1 MNKNKRLLTVLGLI
15 SGAITI
21 GQTPPAQAEIT
32 LCNRFDRPI
41 YMALSQ
47 KKADRPQAG
56 TIVKGW
62 WYAKPGQC
70 QTVYANN
77 ISNGDNYAYYA
88 ISADKQRS
96 WTGDSS
102 TAEACIRDR
111 GFDLMNA
118 ELSPKQ
124 PQCVAP
130 SYPIRFQSI
139 DTKDLKSVNFDI
151 KN

>member
-1 MNKNKRLLTVLGLI
+1 MNKNQQLLAVLGLI
-15 SGAITI
+15 SSAMTI
-21 GQTPPAQAEIT
+21 GHTAPAQAEIT
-32 LCNRFDRPI
+32 LCNRFEKPI

-56 TIVKGW
+56 TIIKGW

-77 ISNGDNYAYYA
+77 ISNGEEYAYYA
-88 ISADKQRS
+88 ISDDKQRS
-96 WTGDSS
+96 WTGA
-102 TAEACIRDR
+102 TTTGEVCIRDR

-118 ELSPKQ
+118 ELSPKK

-139 DTKDLKSVNFDI
+139 DTKNRQSISFDI

>member
-1 MNKNKRLLTVLGLI
+1 MNKNQQLLTVLGLI
-15 SGAITI
+15 SSAITI
-21 GQTPPAQAEIT
+21 GQAPPAQAEIT
-32 LCNRFDRPI
+32 LCNRFEKPI
-41 YMALSQ
+41 FIALSQ
-47 KKADRPQAG
+47 KRADRTQAG

-70 QTVYANN
+70 QIVYANN
-77 ISNGDNYAYYA
+77 VSNGDSYGYYA
-88 ISADKQRS
+88 VSDDKQRS
-96 WTGDSS
+96 WTGDNS
-102 TAEACIRDR
+102 TAETCIRDR

-139 DTKDLKSVNFDI
+139 DTKDLKSVSFDI